1 MIYRL
6 VIRDIQKVDKFCP
19 VRDEEEKTDGEDA
32 IRSQGDDGSVED
44 PHEKE
49 CRDEKETELGD
60 EKVEAVVWFALQ
72 SVHSYIHRFIRFF
85 AH

>member
-19 VRDEEEKTDGEDA
+19 VRNEEEKADGEDA

-49 CRDEKETELGD
+49 CRDEKET
-60 EKVEAVVWFALQ
+60 
-72 SVHSYIHRFIRFF
+72 
-85 AH
+85 